1 MKIPI
6 KFMSTAIVA
15 ISLSTAYAA
24 MADDSLAS
32 PRAQAN
38 QIKSVSGKTTD
49 MLDRSVR
56 VLPPKL
62 REMQAST
69 RKVEGN
75 TIDRI
80 DRSFG
85 AVSAKFREKG
95 MATKEIQVA
104 PLK

>member
-1 MKIPI
+1 
-6 KFMSTAIVA
+6 
-15 ISLSTAYAA
+15 
-24 MADDSLAS
+24 
-32 PRAQAN
+32 
-38 QIKSVSGKTTD
+38 
-49 MLDRSVR
+49 
-56 VLPPKL
+56 
-62 REMQAST
+62 MQAST